1 MNTYWILFAV
11 VIILL
16 TIYIYLRPR
25 EHFSSKR
32 EKAQRIFDW
41 FSANKSPTYAEFRS
55 DLDYK
60 SNIVEY
66 EDVKKLFGTKNF
78 TVETV
83 EKTI

>member
-1 MNTYWILFAV
+1 MTAYWILFAI
-11 VIILL
+11 VIVLL
-16 TIYIYLRPR
+16 TIYLYMRPK
-25 EHFSSKR
+25 EQFSSKR

-41 FSANKSPTYAEFRS
+41 FSTNKSPSYAEYRS
-55 DLDYK
+55 DLEYK

-83 EKTI
+83 ESTI